1 MNLKHPTTFI
11 WKLSNLY
18 ILKYLNWLLPIR
30 TTTYYTCKKRRWG
43 SSRRRA
49 VKSFL
54 ELEVEICW
62 IRRRL
67 DVLFGWWCSS
77 SNTNVGSENGEVR
90 REKFFFSAPAKPL
103 FSTRAENWK
112 VRKLKSIICMIM
124 TRWSSACNWF
134 TLLQIPAKICM
145 VYGCILLLL
154 CNENT

>member
-1 MNLKHPTTFI
+1 MGINSNMQYRFELIIPIPTY
-11 WKLSNLY
+11 KN
-18 ILKYLNWLLPIR
+18 
-30 TTTYYTCKKRRWG
+30 YYTGKKGRWG
-43 SSRRRA
+43 SSRA

-77 SNTNVGSENGEVR
+77 SNANVGSENGEVR

-134 TLLQIPAKICM
+134 TLLQILVNIC
-145 VYGCILLLL
+145 LLAYKYLHWYL
-154 CNENT
+154 KNSKFLYQIV

>member
-1 MNLKHPTTFI
+1 MDPINYEPQT
-11 WKLSNLY
+11 SNHFYMKVIELVY
-18 ILKYLNWLLPIR
+18 IEIFELTLTYKDY
-30 TTTYYTCKKRRWG
+30 YYTCKKRRWG

-134 TLLQIPAKICM
+134 TLLQILVNIC
-145 VYGCILLLL
+145 LLAYV
-154 CNENT
+154 